1 MSYLEIENKYRKM
14 NQIIFNP
21 EKLREMVKGTIDI
34 HVHAGPS
41 VFFPRLMDD
50 YETVQDAQKAGLRA
64 IVLKSHFSPT
74 TARATLMNKFFKD
87 IEVFGGIALNQSIGG
102 LNLEAVKVALKQGCK
117 VIFMPTVSVKDVIVV
132 KNGHLVSEAKQILDL
147 LSQLNPNVVLTTGH
161 LMGPD
166 ALILIEQAKALGI
179 NNVIVHHPLS
189 SSRMSLIE
197 QKEAVSMGAYIEH
210 TLVQMMPL
218 HKRIDPE
225 KVAESIRSVG
235 VEHCILSTDFGQV
248 YNPPLS
254 EGMRMFIAIMA
265 AKGFSS
271 EEIQIMVK
279 QNPGKLLGISEG

>member
-1 MSYLEIENKYRKM
+1 MNYSEIEHKYRKM

-21 EKLREMVKGTIDI
+21 KELREMVRGTIDI

-41 VFFPRLMDD
+41 VLPRLMDD
-50 YETVQDAQKAGLRA
+50 YGIVQEAQKAGLRA

-74 TARATLMNKFFKD
+74 TVRATLMNKLFGD
-87 IEVFGGIALNQSIGG
+87 IEVFGGIVLNQSIGG
-102 LNLEAVKVALKQGCK
+102 LNLEAVRVALKLGCK
-117 VIFMPTVSVKDVIVV
+117 VIFMPTISVNDVLVV

-179 NNVIVHHPLS
+179 NKIIVHHPLS
-189 SSRMSLIE
+189 SSRMSLTE
-197 QKEAVSMGAYIEH
+197 QKGAVSMGAYIEH
-210 TLVQMMPL
+210 TMVQMMPL

-235 VEHCILSTDFGQV
+235 VKHCILSTDFGQV
-248 YNPPLS
+248 YNPSPS
-254 EGMRMFIAIMA
+254 EGMRMLIATMA
-265 AKGFSS
+265 VEGFSS
-271 EEIQIMVK
+271 TEIQTMVK
-279 QNPGKLLGISEG
+279 QNPANLLGLLES